1 MRAFVSESKDD
12 SQRSVKKKKKHC
24 IIYILCQAL
33 SLFSAFAQA
42 QHIKAEEMSRTETA
56 ATYSVDDIS
65 GVDVL
70 QREENVH

>member
-12 SQRSVKKKKKHC
+12 SQRSVKKKKTLHHLH
-24 IIYILCQAL
+24 IVPGPVT
-33 SLFSAFAQA
+33 FF

-56 ATYSVDDIS
+56 ATYSVDDVS

-70 QREENVH
+70 QREENVHSITE